1 MAKQKIRIPY
11 PIKKYVVV
19 SNKLNPFL
27 SIKIITEWSGY
38 FNNIFND
45 LVIWK
50 QNLSKTA
57 IEIIM

>member
-45 LVIWK
+45 LVI
-50 QNLSKTA
+50 
-57 IEIIM
+57 